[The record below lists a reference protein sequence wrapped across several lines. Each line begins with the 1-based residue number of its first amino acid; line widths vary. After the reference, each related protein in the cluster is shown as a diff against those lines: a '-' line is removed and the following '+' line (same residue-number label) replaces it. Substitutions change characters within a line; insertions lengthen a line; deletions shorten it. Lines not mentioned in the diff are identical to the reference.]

1 MREHGG
7 ESASQRHKAKD
18 KRTHLPV
25 NDVRMLLQVWSTRP
39 LGTQIAAHR
48 GVRASRRRAV
58 KKVRKSGT
66 PTPSTSVLGQ
76 EIHAVR
82 LMRGELQLHRAT
94 KDRSSQATT
103 SGTSS
108 DMGKRATLNEEK
120 FRAIYP
126 KHKGLKHRIRT
137 VYTWRSPVE
146 PGMEYS
152 PGPTSAVLCTNKS
165 GRLPVP
171 KPTPA

>member
-1 MREHGG
+1 MMYVCCFKFG
-7 ESASQRHKAKD
+7 
-18 KRTHLPV
+18 
-25 NDVRMLLQVWSTRP
+25 P
-39 LGTQIAAHR
+39 LGRSEHR
-48 GVRASRRRAV
+48 SQPTAVCARPGVELSRRCANQGRPHHPQAC
-58 KKVRKSGT
+58 S
-66 PTPSTSVLGQ
+66 GQ

>member
-1 MREHGG
+1 
-7 ESASQRHKAKD
+7 
-18 KRTHLPV
+18 
-25 NDVRMLLQVWSTRP
+25 MLLEIWSTRP
-39 LGTQIAAHR
+39 LGTQIAAHC
-48 GVRASRRRAV
+48 GVRASRRRAF

-66 PTPSTSVLGQ
+66 PTPSTSVLGTRDTCRST
-76 EIHAVR
+76 HARRAATTPGNKGSVWSGYNLGHIFR
-82 LMRGELQLHRAT
+82 HGQAGNAQRGEVP
-94 KDRSSQATT
+94 S
-103 SGTSS
+103 
-108 DMGKRATLNEEK
+108 
-120 FRAIYP
+120 YP
-126 KHKGLKHRIRT
+126 KHKGLKHRNRT